1 MHGLTHRK
9 FNTVFDNFYLS
20 QLLCIKD
27 TIRLNEDYWG
37 QNLWGKE
44 RVSKNFFLTRSVLS
58 ARRDMIFLFWTFFTP
73 STPSCKLLSVL
84 CDGIVSC
91 EW

>member
-20 QLLCIKD
+20 QLLCTKE

-37 QNLWGKE
+37 QNLWEKE
-44 RVSKNFFLTRSVLS
+44 WVSKNFFLTTSVLS
-58 ARRDMIFLFWTFFTP
+58 ARRDMIFLGHFSHLP
-73 STPSCKLLSVL
+73 LLPVKLLSVL
-84 CDGIVSC
+84 CDGIVSY